1 MTQKA
6 LKVSPMTQKAFAYVL
21 SALVYTV
28 GCTSPPSEDIS
39 IERDAISIED
49 GLINGVSVGA
59 NGMVRAYL
67 GVPYAA
73 PPVGE
78 RRWLPPQP
86 VEPWR
91 DTLETTQFSPGCM
104 QDALPVPADADPF
117 FGAGATE
124 FDEDCLYLNVWSA
137 AQPADQLPVLVWI
150 HGGGLVVGD
159 GAEKASNGASLAARG
174 AVVVTI
180 NYRLGPFGYLAHPL
194 LREESEHD
202 ASGNYGLLD
211 QIAALQW
218 VQRNI
223 AVFGGDPDRVTI
235 FGESAGSWSVN
246 YLMATPLTR
255 GLFAGAIGQSGGVF
269 GPLAS
274 VIPRDVAELAGQ
286 HLAEAT
292 LGPFGEGHRHQV
304 VTLDGLR
311 LAPAEDL
318 LGAAA
323 TPRRANSDGWI
334 IPDSEN
340 YVFPTRPHIDGWVM
354 PDSVRNIFSAGLQ
367 NDVPVIVGAN
377 ADEGTALRALGQT
390 EGITTVDQYRE
401 QARQQYGAL
410 ADAYLAVYP
419 AATDAEVVPRL
430 IDSLGDGAF
439 VWEMRTWARMMETVS
454 SPTYLYFFTR
464 VPPAIDSDL
473 YGAYHTAEIPYV
485 FNNLVGGSRYWYANR
500 DYDDTDRKL
509 SEVMS
514 SYWINFAA
522 SGNPNKDDLPEWP
535 AYTHEADVA
544 MELSDTVQTKQSIRK
559 ERLDFF
565 DEYYGAQD

>member
-1 MTQKA
+1 M
-6 LKVSPMTQKAFAYVL
+6 F
-21 SALVYTV
+21 
-28 GCTSPPSEDIS
+28 GCTSPSSEDTS

-49 GLINGVSVGA
+49 GLIKGVSVGA
-59 NGMVRAYL
+59 NGTVRAYL
-67 GVPYAA
+67 GIPYAA
-73 PPVGE
+73 PPVEE

-104 QDALPVPADADPF
+104 QDALPVPADAEPF

-124 FDEDCLYLNVWSA
+124 FNEDCLYLNVWSA
-137 AQPADQLPVLVWI
+137 AQPPDQLPVLVWI
-150 HGGGLVVGD
+150 HGGGLVLGD
-159 GAEKASNGASLAARG
+159 GAETASDGTSLAARG
-174 AVVVTI
+174 VVVVTI

-223 AVFGGDPDRVTI
+223 SAFGGDPNRVTI

-246 YLMATPLTR
+246 YLMATPLAR

-274 VIPRDVAELAGQ
+274 VVTRDAAELAGH
-286 HLAEAT
+286 HLAEIT

-323 TPRRANSDGWI
+323 NPPRPNRDGWVK
-334 IPDSEN
+334 PDSEN
-340 YVFPTRPHIDGWVM
+340 YAFPTRPHIDGWVM
-354 PDSVRNIFSAGLQ
+354 PDSVRNIFAAGLQ

-390 EGITTVDQYRE
+390 EGIATIDQYRE
-401 QARQQYGAL
+401 QARQEYDSL

-419 AATDAEVVPRL
+419 AATDQEVVPRL

-454 SPTYLYFFTR
+454 SPAYLYFFTR
-464 VPPAIDSDL
+464 VPPATDSEL

-485 FNNLVGGSRYWYANR
+485 FNNLLGGSRYWYANR
-500 DYDDTDRKL
+500 NYDNTDRKL

-514 SYWINFAA
+514 SYWINFAT
-522 SGNPNKDDLPEWP
+522 SGNPNQDDLPEWP
-535 AYTHEADVA
+535 VYTRESEVS
-544 MELSDTVQTKQSIRK
+544 MEFGDTVRATESIRK

-565 DEYYGAQD
+565 DEYYEAQD